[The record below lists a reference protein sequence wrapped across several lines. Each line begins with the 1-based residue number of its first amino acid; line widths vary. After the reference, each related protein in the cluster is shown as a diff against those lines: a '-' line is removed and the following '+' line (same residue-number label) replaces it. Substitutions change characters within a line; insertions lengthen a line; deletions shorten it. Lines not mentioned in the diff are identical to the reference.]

1 MFRTSIL
8 LATLLLAACTDSKTT
23 LEVLDAE
30 GYTNVKTTGYSPFAC
45 SKDDLSATGFT
56 ATSVT
61 GRHVD
66 GVVCCGLLKSCT
78 VRIGRVV
85 R

>member
-1 MFRTSIL
+1 MRTL
-8 LATLLLAACTDSKTT
+8 TLLTALLLTACTDSKTAH
-23 LEVLDAE
+23 EVLDAE
-30 GYTNVKTTGYSPFAC
+30 GYTNVKTTGYDAFAC
-45 SKDDLSATGFT
+45 SKDDMSATGFT
-56 ATSVT
+56 ATSVA
-61 GRHVD
+61 GRRVE

>member
-1 MFRTSIL
+1 MRTL
-8 LATLLLAACTDSKTT
+8 TLITALVLTACTDSKTAR
-23 LEVLDAE
+23 EVLDAE
-30 GYTNVKTTGYSPFAC
+30 GYTNVKTTGYDVFAC
-45 SKDDLSATGFT
+45 SKDDMSATGFT

-61 GRHVD
+61 GRHVE

-78 VRIGRVV
+78 VRVSRVA